1 MVGATAL
8 AAIAAVLTAGEVVF
22 VDVTTFQE
30 VRRVALGGEGA
41 AIFAA
46 PDGRFVVPLVGE
58 DATLLVSPMAETER
72 WKGRVFPLFSRE
84 FDRMYVVFPG
94 KLATLTYPERVLL
107 DELPVEDL
115 QGIRRATCSWTGRLV
130 AVVPAGN
137 GESALVMMTPGAAGG
152 ASRISLPDRPESLA
166 VEPKAEWA
174 AVGLRDGRVVAVGV
188 GRAEAATGVGLGA
201 PVRALVTSADGRWL
215 VAGIGD
221 EKGGSVVGLRVDPD
235 ATEPVRE
242 MFRSPAPSLPVALAV
257 IDRTVLVLTDTGL
270 HELVKHGKRFER
282 SLELAGGR
290 SMVLM
295 VEHPKTAVPAWSDR

>member
-1 MVGATAL
+1 ML

-22 VDVTTFQE
+22 VDVTAFQE
-30 VRRVALGGEGA
+30 IRRVALGGEGA
-41 AIFAA
+41 ALFAA
-46 PDGRFVVPLVGE
+46 PDGRCVVPLVGE
-58 DATLLVSPMAETER
+58 DATLVVSPVVETER

-84 FDRMYVVFPG
+84 FDRMYVIFPG
-94 KLATLTYPERVLL
+94 RLATLTYPERVLI
-107 DELPVEDL
+107 DELPVQEL
-115 QGIRRATCSWTGRLV
+115 QGIRRAACSWTGRLV

-137 GESALVMMTPGAAGG
+137 AENALMMMTPGAAGG
-152 ASRISLPDRPESLA
+152 ASRVGLPDRAGSLA
-166 VEPKAEWA
+166 VEPTAEWVA
-174 AVGLRDGRVVAVGV
+174 AGLRDGRVVAVGV
-188 GRAEAATGVGLGA
+188 GRARAATGVALGA
-201 PVRALVTSADGRWL
+201 PVRVLVASADGRWL

-221 EKGGSVVGLRVDPD
+221 ERGGAVVGLRVDPD
-235 ATEPVRE
+235 AKEPVRE
-242 MFRSPAPSLPVALAV
+242 TYRATAPSTPLALAS